1 MLADLRFALRSL
13 RNSPGFATVTV
24 LTLALGIGATV
35 AIFSLVNTALLK
47 PLPYAQP
54 DRLARL
60 YVEAPNTPNLR
71 RARTAT
77 TEYFQLRDGLQAWQ
91 SLEAWQTGGV
101 NFAGGAEPVRVT
113 ATRLTGGLL
122 GTLGV
127 APELGRLVTPQD
139 DEVGAP
145 AVAVISH
152 GLWQRA
158 FGGDRATL
166 GREVVINGRAHTV
179 IGVMPESFAFPPGE
193 ADASDVW
200 MPIQIDRC
208 PSTITACS
216 CLDGSNPALICPPP
230 AQSSRPSSRAAT
242 RPGRLTAGIR
252 SNTRSSLTTS
262 TTRSCSPCVRR
273 SGCYSAPCFS
283 CC

>member
-1 MLADLRFALRSL
+1 MVADFRFACRSL
-13 RNSPGFATVTV
+13 LQAPGFAAMAV

-35 AIFSLVNTALLK
+35 AIFSLVNAALLM

-71 RARTAT
+71 RFRAAT
-77 TEYFQLRDGLQAWQ
+77 TEYFQLRDVLQSWQ
-91 SLEAWQTGGV
+91 SLDAWQTGSM

-113 ATRLTGGLL
+113 ATRVTGGLL

-139 DEVGAP
+139 DELGAP

-152 GLWQRA
+152 ALWRRA
-158 FGGDRATL
+158 FGGDRAVV
-166 GREVVINGRAHTV
+166 GRDVIVNGQPRTVV
-179 IGVMPESFAFPPGE
+179 GVMPESFAFPPGE

-200 MPIQIDRC
+200 MPMQIDRSL
-208 PSTITACS
+208 PVNDHSVF
-216 CLDGSNPALICPPP
+216 LL
-230 AQSSRPSSRAAT
+230 
-242 RPGRLTAGIR
+242 GRLKPGVDAGHSAR
-252 SNTRSSLTTS
+252 GAR
-262 TTRSCSPCVRR
+262 CVRR
-273 SGCYSAPCFS
+273 APRRGRHGSPLGSGTACARGVHAP
-283 CC
+283 